1 MFVYVVC
8 KINKIRWQEAIRKSE
23 PIGKN
28 KKTIRQ
34 TKSTNYYSEPFCFS
48 CTNEAG
54 TNFILITKK
63 SMWPLYF
70 AWSTD
75 ASCLT
80 CDCFVCDFVKK
91 NKKNH
96 SI

>member
-1 MFVYVVC
+1 MISFKKKKGVHYDVLKCLFVFVC

-34 TKSTNYYSEPFCFS
+34 TKSTNYYSEPFCFA

-54 TNFILITKK
+54 ANFILITKQK
-63 SMWPLYF
+63 HVTIILHEALMLL
-70 AWSTD
+70 A
-75 ASCLT
+75 
-80 CDCFVCDFVKK
+80 
-91 NKKNH
+91 
-96 SI
+96 